1 MKAKKNIPL
10 LMRKS
15 SPGKFLYTF
24 IIMFAI
30 WLGFTT
36 SLEPAELITGV
47 IVSLIIAR
55 FTDRIFSCCG
65 MHVLMPHKM
74 IYFIQYFF
82 VFIIAL
88 IKANF
93 DVAKRVV
100 SPSLPINPGIVKFKT
115 KLTNGFAKLVLAN
128 SITLTPGT
136 LTIDAIGDTFY
147 VHWIDVTSDDPEVA
161 YKEIAESFEKILMK
175 IYED

>member
-1 MKAKKNIPL
+1 MSAKKNIPTL
-10 LMRKS
+10 KRKS
-15 SPGKFLYTF
+15 TLGKFIYTF
-24 IIMFAI
+24 IIMFLI

-36 SLEPAELITGV
+36 SFEPAELITGV
-47 IVSLIIAR
+47 VVSLVIAF

-65 MHVLMPHKM
+65 MKVLMPHK
-74 IYFIQYFF
+74 IFYFIQYFII
-82 VFIIAL
+82 FIFAL

-93 DVAKRVV
+93 DVAKRVI
-100 SPSLPINPGIVKFKT
+100 SPELPINPGIVKFKT
-115 KLTNGFAKLVLAN
+115 KLTNGFARMVLAN

-147 VHWIDVTSDDPEVA
+147 VHWIDVTSDDPKIV
-161 YKEIAESFEKILMK
+161 YKEIAESFEKILIK

>member
-1 MKAKKNIPL
+1 MTNKKSIPL
-10 LMRKS
+10 LKRKS
-15 SPGKFLYTF
+15 SPGKFIYTF
-24 IIMFAI
+24 LIMFII

-36 SLEPAELITGV
+36 SFEPAELITGV
-47 IVSLIIAR
+47 FVSLIIAL

-65 MHVLMPHKM
+65 MRVLMPHKI

-82 VFIIAL
+82 VFIMAL

-93 DVAKRVV
+93 DVARRVI
-100 SPSLPINPGIVKFKT
+100 SPDLPINPGIVKFKT
-115 KLTNGFAKLVLAN
+115 KLTNSFARLVLAN

-136 LTIDAIGDTFY
+136 LTIDAIGNTFY
-147 VHWIDVTSDDPEVA
+147 VHWIDVTSEEPEVA